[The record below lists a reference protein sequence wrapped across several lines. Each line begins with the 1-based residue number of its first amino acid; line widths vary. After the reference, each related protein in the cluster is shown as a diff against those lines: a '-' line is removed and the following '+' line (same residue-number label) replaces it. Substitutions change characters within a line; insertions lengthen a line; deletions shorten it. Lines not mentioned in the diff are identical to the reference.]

1 MTGDDHPNLFS
12 VDGHVIVVTGAGR
25 GIGAAISAALTQA
38 GARVHG
44 VDLRFDATDHLHR
57 ATVCDVTD
65 EGSLA
70 RLVSGIV
77 EDRGRIDGLVNN
89 AGISLQASDRY
100 SRGDFVQTLSVN
112 TLAPFRLGWLAAQA
126 MKPPR
131 GRGGSI
137 VNVTSLGAHQGFP
150 QNPSY
155 QASKAALRQLT
166 RAMAVEFSDFGVR
179 VNSLCP
185 GYIVTAMTSASH
197 DDPAASDAR
206 AERTILGRWGRPD
219 DLVGPC
225 QFLLSDASSYVTGID
240 LPVDGGWLAKG
251 I

>member
-25 GIGAAISAALTQA
+25 GIGAAISAALTRA

-89 AGISLQASDRY
+89 AGISLQASDRH

-166 RAMAVEFSDFGVR
+166 RAMAVDFREFGVR

-197 DDPAASDAR
+197 DDPGASDAR

>member
-1 MTGDDHPNLFS
+1 VANERPNLLS
-12 VDGHVIVVTGAGR
+12 VDGRVVIVTGAGR
-25 GIGAAISAALTQA
+25 GIGAAISAGLTQA
-38 GARVHG
+38 GALVHG
-44 VDLRFDATDHLHR
+44 IDLRFDATDHLHR

-65 EGSLA
+65 EGSLPE
-70 RLVSGIV
+70 LVSGVV
-77 EDRGRIDGLVNN
+77 EDGGRIDGLVNN
-89 AGISLQASDRY
+89 AGISLPGSDGQ
-100 SRGDFVQTLSVN
+100 SRDDFVQTLSVN
-112 TLAPFRLGWLAAQA
+112 ALAPFRLGWLAAQA
-126 MKPPR
+126 MKPPA

-137 VNVTSLGAHQGFP
+137 VNVTSLGAHRGFP

-166 RAMAVEFSDFGVR
+166 RAMARDFGEFGVR

-185 GYIVTAMTSASH
+185 GYIETAMTSASRH
-197 DDPAASDAR
+197 DPAAKEAR

-225 QFLLSDASSYVTGID
+225 QFLLSEASSYVTGVD

-251 I
+251 L

>member
-1 MTGDDHPNLFS
+1 MADERPNPLS
-12 VDGHVIVVTGAGR
+12 VDGRVIIVTGAGR
-25 GIGAAISAALTQA
+25 GIGAAIAAGLTEA

-44 VDLRFDATDHLHR
+44 VDLHFDATDHLHR

-65 EGSLA
+65 DGALA
-70 RLVSGIV
+70 DLVAGVI
-77 EDRGRIDGLVNN
+77 EDSGRIDGLVNN
-89 AGISLQASDRY
+89 AGVSLQGSDSQ
-100 SRGDFVQTLSVN
+100 SRDDFVQTLSVN

-126 MKPPR
+126 MKPPG

-166 RAMAVEFSDFGVR
+166 RAMALDFGDFGVR

-185 GYIVTAMTSASH
+185 GYIETPMTSGSH
-197 DDPAASDAR
+197 SDPGARAAR
-206 AERTILGRWGRPD
+206 AERTLLGRWGRPD

-251 I
+251 L

>member
-1 MTGDDHPNLFS
+1 MTGDDPADPFS

-25 GIGAAISAALTQA
+25 GIGAAISAALTRA
-38 GARVHG
+38 GAHVHG

-70 RLVSGIV
+70 ALVAGIV
-77 EDRGRIDGLVNN
+77 EDRDRIDGLVNN
-89 AGISLQASDRY
+89 AGVSLQSSDLQGRD
-100 SRGDFVQTLSVN
+100 DFLQTLSVN

-126 MKPPR
+126 MKAP
-131 GRGGSI
+131 RGGSI

-150 QNPSY
+150 DNPSY

-166 RAMAVEFSDFGVR
+166 RAMAVDFSDLGVR

-185 GYIVTAMTSASH
+185 GYIATAMTSASR
-197 DDPAASDAR
+197 DDPEASEAR
-206 AERTILGRWGRPD
+206 AGRTILNRWGRPE
-219 DLVGPC
+219 DLAGPC

>member
-1 MTGDDHPNLFS
+1 MGDDHANPFS

-25 GIGAAISAALTQA
+25 GIGAAISAALTRA

-44 VDLRFDATDHLHR
+44 VDLRFDTTDHLHR

-65 EGSLA
+65 DGSLA

-77 EDRGRIDGLVNN
+77 EDLGRIDGLVNN
-89 AGISLQASDRY
+89 AGISLQANDRH
-100 SRGDFVQTLSVN
+100 SRGDFVQALSVN

-137 VNVTSLGAHQGFP
+137 VNVTSLGAHKGFP
-150 QNPSY
+150 ENPSY

-166 RAMAVEFSDFGVR
+166 RAMAVDFSAFGVR

-185 GYIVTAMTSASH
+185 GYIATAMTSASH
-197 DDPAASDAR
+197 DDPVASEAR
-206 AERTILGRWGRPD
+206 AERTILGRWGRPE
-219 DLVGPC
+219 DLAGPC

>member
-1 MTGDDHPNLFS
+1 MGDDHPDPFS

-25 GIGAAISAALTQA
+25 GIGAAISAALTRA
-38 GARVHG
+38 GAHVHG
-44 VDLRFDATDHLHR
+44 VDLPFDATDHLHR

-70 RLVSGIV
+70 PLVSGIV

-89 AGISLQASDRY
+89 AGISLQATDPHG
-100 SRGDFVQTLSVN
+100 RGDFLQTLSVN

-126 MKPPR
+126 MKPPS

-166 RAMAVEFSDFGVR
+166 RAMAVDFSDLGVR

-185 GYIVTAMTSASH
+185 GYIATAMTSASR
-197 DDPAASDAR
+197 DDPEASEAR
-206 AERTILGRWGRPD
+206 AERTILNRWGRPE
-219 DLVGPC
+219 DLAGPC